1 MELLA
6 AIAGLFIVAVLIIL
20 PFRIGD
26 IQDRVKAIEGQNRE
40 QTQLLAGILRV
51 LRGLPGK
58 SPPSSPSV
66 DQVSAPTEKELS
78 LGGYNP

>member
-1 MELLA
+1 MELVA
-6 AIAGLFIVAVLIIL
+6 GIAGLFIVAVLIIL

-40 QTQLLAGILRV
+40 QTQLLAGILRA
-51 LRGLPGK
+51 LKGLPGE
-58 SPPSSPSV
+58 SPPRVPV
-66 DQVSAPTEKELS
+66 DQVSVPTEKELS